1 MKTMIDLSVLMS
13 EPAAENWIQIMKAGE
28 FDHPGLG
35 KLKITP
41 ADLQQFKENFD
52 KKVRGVEL
60 AVDVA
65 HEPDKGA
72 VAWFKEL
79 KVDGDKLM
87 AKVAWT
93 EEGADLIKSGKYRY
107 FSPEF
112 TFSYK
117 DAESGEQFKDVL
129 LGGAITNRPFL
140 KNMEPIE
147 FSEDSSYATIW
158 MAEGEK
164 VKCDDD
170 VYDPDG
176 DGDDDS
182 TTDPNKNPDWM
193 QDVMCGNTPWPDDP
207 KQQAQLEK
215 VGATKEACDAACKVR
230 CAQLKKQ
237 GIKVPVKMSERF
249 AEPSPSPEDK
259 EKEAQMARSKASGI
273 GVKEGGSITKPSE
286 YKDIPDSQF
295 ADPTNYA
302 YPIDKDHVLA
312 AYRYFAKP
320 DNQKKYTP
328 EEVKIIAKKIVD
340 ALPDKYKDEANKTF
354 KLSDDKSQTGD
365 EVDPP
370 NPDDDVTAG
379 KFKEP
384 VKHTKINPE
393 GGTKMSEETI
403 KLQERIKFLEDENRR
418 IKMADKVNGYMFDEK
433 TKKGKIFPAQQEKV
447 LDLILG
453 MDDAQVAKFEEVI
466 NALPD
471 AISFNDERGHGFSG
485 GTKDRDTLV
494 LEKANALM
502 AEGKTNDYKAALLMA
517 EKEIPDVIK

>member
-1 MKTMIDLSVLMS
+1 MKTMIDLAVLMS
-13 EPAAENWIQIMKAGE
+13 EPTAENWIQIMKAGD

-35 KLKITP
+35 KLNITP

-52 KKVRGVEL
+52 KKVRGVDL

-93 EEGADLIKSGKYRY
+93 EEGAQLIKSGKYRY

-112 TFSYK
+112 MFQYT
-117 DAESGEQFKDVL
+117 DAETGKQFKDVL

-140 KNMEPIE
+140 KNMEPIA
-147 FSEDSSYATIW
+147 FSEDSSYATVW
-158 MAEGEK
+158 LAENENKTGNE
-164 VKCDDD
+164 DR
-170 VYDPDG
+170 YDPDG

-182 TTDPNKNPDWM
+182 TTDPKKNPDWM
-193 QDVMCGNTPWPDDP
+193 MDVMAGNTPWPDDS

-215 VGATKEACDAACKVR
+215 VGATKEACAAAFKIR
-230 CAQLKKQ
+230 SAQLKKA
-237 GIKVPVKMSERF
+237 GIKMPFMMS
-249 AEPSPSPEDK
+249 EPSPSPEDK
-259 EKEAQMARSKASGI
+259 AKEAQTARSKASGI

-302 YPIDKDHVLA
+302 YPIDKEHVLA
-312 AYRYFAKP
+312 AYRYFSKP
-320 DNQKKYTP
+320 ANQKKYTP
-328 EEVKIIAKKIVD
+328 EEVKIIAKRIVD
-340 ALPDKYKDEANKTF
+340 ALPDKYKEEANKTF
-354 KLSDDKSQTGD
+354 KLSDDLGSAGEK
-365 EVDPP
+365 VDPP
-370 NPDDDVTAG
+370 NPIDDVDAG
-379 KFKEP
+379 QFIEP
-384 VKHTKINPE
+384 AKHKNSKPE

-403 KLQERIKFLEDENRR
+403 KLQERIKMLEDENRK
-418 IKMADKVNGYMFDEK
+418 IKMAEKVQSYMFNEN
-433 TKKGKIFPAQQEKV
+433 TKKGKILPAQQDKV
-447 LDLILG
+447 LDLMMG
-453 MDDAQVAKFEEVI
+453 MNDEQVAKFEEVI

-485 GTKDRDTLV
+485 GSKDRDTMV
-494 LEKANALM
+494 AEKAEVLLS
-502 AEGKTNDYKAALLMA
+502 EGKVKDYRTALLMA
-517 EKEIPDVIK
+517 EKEIPETIK

>member
-1 MKTMIDLSVLMS
+1 MKTMIDMAVLMA
-13 EPAAENWIQIMKAGE
+13 EATAENWIQIMKAGD

-35 KLKITP
+35 NLKITP
-41 ADLQQFKENFD
+41 ADLHQFKENFD
-52 KKVRGVEL
+52 KKVRGVDL

-93 EEGADLIKSGKYRY
+93 EEGEELIKSGKYRY

-112 TFSYK
+112 VFQYK
-117 DAESGEQFKDVL
+117 DAESGKQFKDVL

-140 KNMEPIE
+140 KNMEPIA
-147 FSEDSSYATIW
+147 FSEDASYATVW
-158 MAEGEK
+158 MAEDEK

-182 TTDPNKNPDWM
+182 TTDPEKNPDWM
-193 QDVMCGNTPWPDDP
+193 QDVMCGNTPWPSDP
-207 KQQAQLEK
+207 KQQAELEK
-215 VGATKEACDAACKVR
+215 VGATKEACDAACKIR

-237 GIKVPVKMSERF
+237 GIKVPVKMSEMF
-249 AEPSPSPEDK
+249 AEPSPSPQDK
-259 EKEAQMARSKASGI
+259 AKEVQMSRCKACGI
-273 GVKEGGSITKPSE
+273 GVKEGGSITKPAE

-302 YPIDKDHVLA
+302 YPIDSEHVLA

-320 DNQKKYTP
+320 ENQKKYTP
-328 EEVKIIAKKIVD
+328 EEAKIIAKKIVA
-340 ALPDKYKDEANKTF
+340 ALPDKYQEEATKTF
-354 KLSDDKSQTGD
+354 KLSDVKSQTGD
-365 EVDPP
+365 ITDPP
-370 NPDDDVTAG
+370 NPIDDVTAG
-379 KFKEP
+379 KFTDP
-384 VKHTKINPE
+384 AKHKNPNPE

-403 KLQERIKFLEDENRR
+403 KLQERIKALEEENRR
-418 IKMADKVNGYMFDEK
+418 IKMSEKVQGYMFNEN

-447 LDLILG
+447 LNLMLD
-453 MDDAQVAKFEEVI
+453 MDDTQVAKFEEVI
-466 NALPD
+466 KALPD
-471 AISFNDERGHGFSG
+471 AISFNDERGHGFAS

-494 LEKANALM
+494 AEKADALLS
-502 AEGKTNDYKAALLMA
+502 EGKAKDYRAAILMA
-517 EKEIPDVIK
+517 EKEIPEVIQ